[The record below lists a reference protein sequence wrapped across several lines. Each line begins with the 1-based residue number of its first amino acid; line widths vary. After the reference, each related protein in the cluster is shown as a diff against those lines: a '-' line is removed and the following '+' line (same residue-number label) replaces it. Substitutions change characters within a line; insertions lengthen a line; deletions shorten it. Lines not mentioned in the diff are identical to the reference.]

1 MTVTVVTPTIP
12 GREAMLAEN
21 IRSVNAQTL
30 PVDSHMIMSHPPV
43 EEMPS
48 QVHCAHM
55 QNWLLRSVVTPWV
68 MRLADDDKLLPE
80 HWAIYSDFVSMLLQ
94 SSTIRPDVI
103 YSWDASH
110 NRPRVNCNGWS
121 QDQLIDH
128 LFRDNFIDGSA
139 VVVNTMLLCQVGG
152 WPSKWEDKPPWGAH
166 FVGHDGRPLAAYE
179 DWALWQVLAR
189 AGAKFV
195 CIPEETWLYGA
206 GDWPR
211 ISNGH

>member
-1 MTVTVVTPTIP
+1 
-12 GREAMLAEN
+12 MLAQCVD
-21 IRSVNAQTL
+21 SVNAQTV
-30 PVDSHMIMSHPPV
+30 PVDSHMIMSHAPV
-43 EEMPS
+43 KGMAS

-68 MRLADDDKLLPE
+68 MRLADDDKLLAH
-80 HWAIYSDFVSMLLQ
+80 HWAIYADLLRMPG
-94 SSTIRPDVI
+94 ILPDVI
-103 YSWDASH
+103 YSWDATH
-110 NRPRVNCNGWS
+110 NLPRVNCNGWS
-121 QDQLIDH
+121 QEQLIDH
-128 LFRDNFIDGSA
+128 LFRENFIDGSA
-139 VVVNTMLLCQVGG
+139 VAIRTELLFRAGG
-152 WPSKWEDKPPWGAH
+152 WPSLWEDKPPWGGH

-195 CIPEETWLYGA
+195 CVPEETWLYGA